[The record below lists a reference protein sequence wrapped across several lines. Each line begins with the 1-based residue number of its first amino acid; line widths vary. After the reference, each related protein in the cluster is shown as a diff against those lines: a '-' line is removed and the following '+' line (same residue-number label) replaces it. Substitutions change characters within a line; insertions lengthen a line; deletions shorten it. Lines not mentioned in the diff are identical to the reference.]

1 MDSGEKNNWSCI
13 FNPVRY
19 LDYSYHERISIFV
32 NVPNFEGEDTHR
44 ESISRKLDK
53 FSSPL
58 EINFKRELRIV
69 VEILFPF

>member
-19 LDYSYHERISIFV
+19 SAYSYHERISIFV
-32 NVPNFEGEDTHR
+32 NVPNFEVKDTGTLYQ
-44 ESISRKLDK
+44 EQLDK

-58 EINFKRELRIV
+58 EINLRRELRIV